1 MADNGGNQ
9 MRTAFHAT
17 RFALTVGAF
26 SAALISASGYA
37 ADLNEVRITF
47 DKDVAARTN
56 MQREPGDSSVLGVT
70 FDQDIAKRTN
80 MQREASDVG
89 TVNVSPD
96 MAIRE
101 RTNMG
106 GIARQAPEPAAPAT
120 AEAPRR

>member
-1 MADNGGNQ
+1 

-26 SAALISASGYA
+26 SGVLISASGYA

-70 FDQDIAKRTN
+70 FDQDISKRTN

-89 TVNVSPD
+89 TVNVSPGVTSNCFS
-96 MAIRE
+96 ASSI
-101 RTNMG
+101 N
-106 GIARQAPEPAAPAT
+106 AYLNPAARSAKPY
-120 AEAPRR
+120 ECVSVFFGLNSM